1 MLNLILSRL
10 IEKTMKYIIDDKVF
24 TKKINDRVLI
34 LKEGEDF
41 YRELNETASM
51 IWESIKNKQNM
62 ASIINI
68 FTKIYGVDRNTAK
81 KDINDFVQ
89 NYIKLGLLKK
99 S

>member
-1 MLNLILSRL
+1 
-10 IEKTMKYIIDDKVF
+10 MKYIIDDKVF

>member
-1 MLNLILSRL
+1 
-10 IEKTMKYIIDDKVF
+10 MKYIIDDKVF
-24 TKKINDRVLI
+24 TKKINDRILI